1 MSKIFSTCRL
11 PAEWEPQDG
20 ILLAWPHKETDWQAY
35 LAEVT
40 AVYLDLVREIV
51 ACESVLIVTP
61 EPDIAINQMI
71 QAGIE
76 LSAVQVKKIPTNDT
90 WARDFGPI
98 TILRDN
104 QPLLLNFNFNGWG
117 GKFTASEDNQVTERL
132 QASGSFGSTPGK
144 TIDLVLEG
152 GSIECDG
159 QGTLLTTTKCLLNTN
174 RNPQFSK
181 ARLEEIL
188 AEQLGARRVIW
199 LEHGSLAGDDTD
211 AHIDTLARLCPNDTI
226 IYIRCDDPADE
237 HYADLQAMETQL
249 QRLRTN
255 AGKPYRLI
263 PLPWPQAC
271 YDEQKQRLPASYAN
285 YLVINDAVLVPTYND
300 PADQTAL
307 AAVAE
312 AYPARKITGIDCR
325 PLIRQHGSLHCLT
338 MQLPKGVLHE

>member
-1 MSKIFSTCRL
+1 MGKIFSSCRL

-35 LAEVT
+35 LTEVT

-117 GKFTASEDNQVTERL
+117 GKFTASEDNLVTARL
-132 QASGSFGSTPGK
+132 QTSGSFGSTPGK

-271 YDEQKQRLPASYAN
+271 YDDQKQRLPASYAN